1 MQNTKTG
8 RNEKV
13 SYKCIGWLVV
23 PRGSSKIIWRK
34 RNDAKRHIV
43 RSVYSVGI
51 HPHIRSILSPSSNMG
66 DVHYCIKQQSNQPAP
81 LEYRSAKK
89 KRNSI
94 YLRYREDL

>member
-1 MQNTKTG
+1 MQKTKTEH
-8 RNEKV
+8 NEKV
-13 SYKCIGWLVV
+13 SYKVHIGWFVV

-66 DVHYCIKQQSNQPAP
+66 DVHYCIKQQSNQPTP

-89 KRNSI
+89 RNSK
-94 YLRYREDL
+94 YLRY